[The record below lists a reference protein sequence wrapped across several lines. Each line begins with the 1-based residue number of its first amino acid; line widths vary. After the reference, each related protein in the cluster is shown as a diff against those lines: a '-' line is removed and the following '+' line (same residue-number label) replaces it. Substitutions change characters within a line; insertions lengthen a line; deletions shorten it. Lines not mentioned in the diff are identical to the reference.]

1 MKNRML
7 SHLIQYGSKEEL
19 LEVISEITS
28 QLYKKGHEDGHTS
41 GFQKGYDFR
50 LNEENKQE

>member
-19 LEVISEITS
+19 LEVISEIT
-28 QLYKKGHEDGHTS
+28 
-41 GFQKGYDFR
+41 FQKGYDFR